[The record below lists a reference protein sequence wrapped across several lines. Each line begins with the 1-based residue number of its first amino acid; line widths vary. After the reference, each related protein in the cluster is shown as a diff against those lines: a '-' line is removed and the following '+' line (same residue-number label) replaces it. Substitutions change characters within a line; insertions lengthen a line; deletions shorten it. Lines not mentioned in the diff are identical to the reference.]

1 LDTWGNFRF
10 PTELDASRNRFA
22 FTGHIFDT
30 ETGLYSAKARYFDPK
45 LGRFLTQDSYLGSI
59 DEPPSLHRYL
69 YANDNPTT
77 YLDLTGRAGVKQTL
91 IQAQDAFTGGVIG
104 VGELLASPGVLTYN
118 MLGAAGYTLSGNRPE
133 YRQQWENWN
142 AFTERI
148 GTPTAERLVTV
159 AFEEAEQ
166 HVTDFTA
173 AIERGDSLAAGHAM
187 GGFVGQSIFM
197 GESGSTVRVTPGAAL
212 QPVGGAPIPVG
223 GTVSVSASAPAAGV
237 FMSTPQNSSGI
248 IKEGKDSTSTAKES
262 LPADKA
268 KAKIKR
274 QQQLKANAQ
283 QGAAFEP
290 KAKQQF
296 AKGKSNV
303 REQVTIKSNE
313 SGTKTRVD
321 AIGVD
326 EATGQPALGEFKS
339 SETADLTKNQAKA
352 HPEIA
357 RSGGVVVGAGKPGFP
372 GGTEIP
378 PTATTVL
385 RPKNIHPE
393 PPPEP

>member
-1 LDTWGNFRF
+1 
-10 PTELDASRNRFA
+10 
-22 FTGHIFDT
+22 
-30 ETGLYSAKARYFDPK
+30 
-45 LGRFLTQDSYLGSI
+45 
-59 DEPPSLHRYL
+59 
-69 YANDNPTT
+69 
-77 YLDLTGRAGVKQTL
+77 
-91 IQAQDAFTGGVIG
+91 
-104 VGELLASPGVLTYN
+104 

-142 AFTERI
+142 ALTERI
-148 GTPTAERLVTV
+148 GTPSPARLLTVT
-159 AFEEAEQ
+159 FEEAEQ
-166 HVTDFTA
+166 RVSAFSD
-173 AIERGDSLAAGHAM
+173 AIERGDSLSAGHAM
-187 GGFVGQSIFM
+187 GGFIGQSIFM
-197 GESGSTVRVTPGAAL
+197 GESGTAVRVTPGSAL
-212 QPVGGAPIPVG
+212 QPVAGAPIPVG
-223 GTVSVSASAPAAGV
+223 GTVSVSASVPAAGV

-248 IKEGKDSTSTAKES
+248 IKEGGGNTTAPAKEP

-268 KAKIKR
+268 KAKFKR
-274 QQQLKANAQ
+274 QEQLKANAQ

-303 REQVTIKSNE
+303 QQQVTIKSKE

-326 EATGQPALGEFKS
+326 DATGQPALGEFKS

-352 HPEIA
+352 YPEIE

-378 PTATTVL
+378 PTGTTVL
-385 RPKNIHPE
+385 RPKDVPPE
-393 PPPEP
+393 PPLEP